1 MIKKLLGF
9 STIALFVIS
18 CTNAKGPIPEAAQ
31 TNDCDTA
38 NWYSGKIEPI
48 INTNCAISGCHD
60 AVGSA
65 PGNFTNYEGV
75 KLYVDNGMLKDR
87 ALIKKNMPISPV
99 NPLSASQLNR
109 INCWLE
115 HGAPK
120 TSTGATTGNTS
131 TCTTTISYSSTIAPL
146 ITTNCA
152 VSGCHDSGSGN
163 GDYTSITGLQADAL
177 NGKLNNRVVVL
188 KNMPV
193 FPVNPLS
200 ASDISKIDC
209 WIQQGALNN

>member
-1 MIKKLLGF
+1 MIKNFVGF
-9 STIALFVIS
+9 SAIALFVIS
-18 CTNAKGPIPEAAQ
+18 CTNVKGPIPEAAQ

-60 AVGSA
+60 ASSGMDMSTYDALKV
-65 PGNFTNYEGV
+65 
-75 KLYVDNGMLKDR
+75 YVDNGMLKDR

-115 HGAPK
+115 KGAQK
-120 TSTGATTGNTS
+120 TSTGGTTGTTT
-131 TCTTTISYSSTIAPL
+131 TCTTTIYYSSTIAPL

-152 VSGCHDSGSGN
+152 VLGCHDAGSGN
-163 GDYTSITGLQADAL
+163 GDYTTITDLQADAL
-177 NGKLNNRVVVL
+177 NGKLKNRVVVVMD
-188 KNMPV
+188 MPE
-193 FPVNPLS
+193 FPVKPLS
-200 ASDISKIDC
+200 AIDVNKINC